1 MTSPSANSDPRRND
15 PAAAWASA
23 KLLHAVYMAIARE
36 FLIDVSPCAEC
47 DGGAEAAAPESVAP
61 VQTWIQDMDKRIPV
75 HELRQFLQTSSLVD
89 EATLRAVLDHHLRK
103 PQPNES
109 DRDKIDFLLVQFFS
123 VCAPTPLEDPGVSLK
138 YLARILEPVL
148 GKTELTLPAGLQ
160 SLESLIHGAAS
171 CRSLKEL
178 FQSGILDKGRKL
190 KFASGQDYF
199 APIAL
204 LAFARFNFLM
214 RRAFFSLMHQDLGI
228 ILDGLRELEQ
238 RGIETLDCRGA
249 EFSAEEPVGRLRM
262 ICQSW
267 KVMFQAEYSS
277 GQPLRLLADLR
288 AVVDAALAGAVGGGP
303 FNQTPDSQSGRAM
316 AAGAPPKST
325 AKAASAGHGPDPG
338 KET

>member
-1 MTSPSANSDPRRND
+1 MTMPPASNDPRRDD
-15 PAAAWASA
+15 PAAAWNSA
-23 KLLHAVYMAIARE
+23 KLVHAVYAALARE
-36 FLIDVSPCAEC
+36 FLIDVAPCAEFE
-47 DGGAEAAAPESVAP
+47 GADAPAPESLAP
-61 VQTWIQDMDKRIPV
+61 VQAWLQEMDHRIPV
-75 HELRQFLQTSSLVD
+75 HELRQFLQTSSLAD
-89 EATLRAVLDHHLRK
+89 EATLRAILEHYLHK

-138 YLARILEPVL
+138 YVARILEPVL
-148 GKTELTLPAGLQ
+148 GTVELTVPEALQ
-160 SLESLIHGAAS
+160 PLESLVHGVAS
-171 CRSLKEL
+171 CRSLREL
-178 FQSGILDKGRKL
+178 FQSGILDRGRKL
-190 KFASGQDYF
+190 KFSSGQDYF
-199 APIAL
+199 ASIAL
-204 LAFARFNFLM
+204 VAFARFNFLM

-238 RGIETLDCRGA
+238 RGIATLDCRSA

-288 AVVDAALAGAVGGGP
+288 AVVDTALAGAVGGGP
-303 FNQTPDSQSGRAM
+303 FNQTPDSQTGRAM
-316 AAGAPPKST
+316 AAGASPKPT
-325 AKAASAGHGPDPG
+325 AQGVSAGHGPDPG